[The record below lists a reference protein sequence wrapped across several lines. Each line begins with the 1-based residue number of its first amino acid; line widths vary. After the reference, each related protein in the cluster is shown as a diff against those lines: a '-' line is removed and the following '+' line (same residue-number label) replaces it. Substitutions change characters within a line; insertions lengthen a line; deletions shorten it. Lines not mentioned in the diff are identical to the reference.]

1 MVTKKRKTTNNKT
14 KNKSTT
20 KKLKNAQPENYFI
33 LVNGVPLKN
42 LKELANACETM
53 NDWVFNHHVND
64 SRNDFSSWTE
74 SILKE
79 EDLASEMKIARNP
92 GHLEVIIL
100 RYLVNK
106 YL

>member
-1 MVTKKRKTTNNKT
+1 MVKRKKKKT
-14 KNKSTT
+14 S
-20 KKLKNAQPENYFI
+20 KKLKNAKPESYFI

-64 SRNDFSSWTE
+64 SRNDFANWTE
-74 SILKE
+74 HVLKE
-79 EDLASEMKIARNP
+79 DELASEMIITKDPR
-92 GHLEVIIL
+92 HLEVIIL
-100 RYLVNK
+100 RYLLNK